1 MGVWES
7 VKNALVPTGRSKT
20 ALQEDLK
27 MSRERAAKYESKYEE
42 LQDKYDEMMRVNI
55 ELKDRIHSL
64 ELELEQQKQSRD
76 VDDEDDDEL
85 EPLTP
90 TEQKLLDMVSDNAD
104 RISSKEDILDL
115 VSEEMGK
122 DWQKSTL
129 TVYLSQIKGKG
140 HGDLKTVYE

>member
-76 VDDEDDDEL
+76 VDDDDNEL

-90 TEQKLLDMVSDNAD
+90 TEQKLLDVVIDNAD
-104 RISSKEDILDL
+104 RIGSKHDILDL

-122 DWQKSTL
+122 EWKMSTL

>member
-20 ALQEDLK
+20 ALQEDLE
-27 MSRERAAKYESKYEE
+27 MFRERAGKYESKYED
-42 LQDKYDEMMRVNI
+42 LRDDYDELMRVNSK
-55 ELKDRIHSL
+55 LKDRIHSL

-76 VDDEDDDEL
+76 VDDDDNEL

-104 RISSKEDILDL
+104 RIGSKDDILDL

-122 DWQKSTL
+122 DWKMSTL